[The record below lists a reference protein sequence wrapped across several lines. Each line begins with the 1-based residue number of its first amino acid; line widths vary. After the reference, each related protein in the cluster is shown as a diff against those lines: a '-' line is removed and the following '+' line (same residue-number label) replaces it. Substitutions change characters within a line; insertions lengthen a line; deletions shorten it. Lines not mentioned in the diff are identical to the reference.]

1 MLGVI
6 IIVRYRLLKKYEEFD
21 KYTELYYSN
30 GEFYYDSDCNDNS
43 WFCDKY
49 SEVYFEYIEEY

>member
-1 MLGVI
+1 MI

-43 WFCDKY
+43 WFCDIY